1 MATEKIMFTFE
12 YKGKKFSDEEVS
24 KRIEDAI
31 SLESDVNKRMLL
43 TNLSHTRL
51 RVLNSLSSD
60 IQEICDCLF
69 LKKYMA
75 ALTLTNLLFE
85 TMVRL
90 TLVYHEA
97 DGRTIDDGYEFE
109 NIYLEELNQYEKK
122 NLGENIE
129 TLYKKGI
136 ITIDGKNRLL
146 DLKDLFRNPYSHG
159 SNNHYIENA
168 TTTIYKGQLGSE
180 KIEECK
186 VNVTGNPD
194 ILLDARRTF
203 VKRMG
208 LSYFVELVTYIE
220 ILDKEL
226 RKLYNK
232 SDKSE

>member
-1 MATEKIMFTFE
+1 MITWE
-12 YKGKKFSDEEVS
+12 YKGNKYSDEEIS
-24 KRIEDAI
+24 NRIASAI
-31 SLESDVNKRMLL
+31 TVESDVNTRLL
-43 TNLSHTRL
+43 IMNLSNTRL

-85 TMVRL
+85 TMVKL

-97 DGRTIDDGYEFE
+97 DGRTLDDGYEFE
-109 NIYLEELNQYEKK
+109 NMYEAELNKYGKK
-122 NLGENIE
+122 QLAENIE

-136 ITIDGKNRLL
+136 ITAEGRDRLL

-159 SNNHYIENA
+159 SNNQYIENA
-168 TTTIYKGQLGSE
+168 STTIYKGQLGSNN
-180 KIEECK
+180 IEECK
-186 VNVTGNPD
+186 VLVIGNPK

-203 VKRMG
+203 VKQNG
-208 LSYFVELVTYIE
+208 LNYFTELVTYIE

-226 RKLYNK
+226 YKLYNK
-232 SDKSE
+232 RDKNE